1 MNTDSVPDTVPEWCQ
16 PCQNPY
22 GMCFL
27 LSPCYWRERGGKGTL
42 SSLSAVTQPA
52 GNKGVIYL
60 IPDLVIL
67 NSNKNLNMIP
77 KKKKSSTRGTQSFK
91 YYIKSCSLKNIRK
104 GSILAALRTHYK
116 ATPFKTFCSWNKNR
130 NTDQ

>member
-77 KKKKSSTRGTQSFK
+77 KKKKVLREVHK
-91 YYIKSCSLKNIRK
+91 VLNIILKAV
-104 GSILAALRTHYK
+104 L
-116 ATPFKTFCSWNKNR
+116 
-130 NTDQ
+130 